1 MLNSLRDFFGMAPV
15 PGTEADTHRLQQ
27 ATAALLF
34 EVLRSDH
41 EIGDEERAAAGRAL
55 REHFGLDATAAEDL
69 IALAARE
76 VPQANDHFQFTSLL
90 NRHFSQPD
98 KERVIELMWQVA
110 YADGRLS
117 AHELHL
123 MRKIAGLLHIAE
135 PAYIAAKLRARDASG
150 GDQP

>member
-1 MLNSLRDFFGMAPV
+1 MLKSIFEFFAPA
-15 PGTEADTHRLQQ
+15 PGEAAPQVHRLRQ

-41 EIGDEERAAAGRAL
+41 EIGAAERDAALAAL
-55 REHFGLDATAAEDL
+55 REHFGLDAQAAEEL
-69 IALAARE
+69 IALAAHE
-76 VPQANDHFQFTSLL
+76 VPRANDHFQFTSLL
-90 NRHFSQPD
+90 NRYFSQPE
-98 KERVIELMWQVA
+98 KEQVIERMWRVA

-135 PAYIAAKLRARDASG
+135 PAYIAAKLRAKEDAE
-150 GDQP
+150 